1 MEEDVY
7 EQWREQGPKTL
18 AWDASKQVPDV
29 GTVAEEMTTLVE
41 AVRSAGH
48 ELTVVNI
55 RDDLGA
61 MLRVIEAAKPEIIFN
76 LVEFFG
82 EDAGHEAHIAGVYE
96 MLELQ
101 YTGSRPAAL
110 MSCQRKHRTKAIL
123 RDAGVPTAKSFVVSG
138 RRGHHVVP
146 TDHGLRFPVIVKPSM
161 EDASGGIDTDSVIY
175 DPARLAGKV
184 DQMLADYEMPIL
196 VEEYIDGRELHCAI
210 LGTEALPLYEMTF
223 AGGLDD
229 HGKALP
235 RIITYRAKW
244 DPYSKDHE
252 AVNGVCPPDNLEAP
266 IAAYVQS
273 VAIKAFKAL
282 GCRDYARVDMRLDPV
297 SGEAYVLEVN
307 PNPDLADGCAFANSV
322 RASGRTY
329 AEAINA
335 IVEMALARG
344 RNRPPRPEGPS
355 DTLLREYLARPR
367 S

>member
-1 MEEDVY
+1 MARILILWNSTEDDVV
-7 EQWREQGPKTL
+7 ELWRQDDRLPTL
-18 AWDASKQVPDV
+18 EGWD
-29 GTVAEEMTTLVE
+29 TVDEEMELLCASMRE
-41 AVRSAGH
+41 AGH
-48 ELTVVNI
+48 EPFVVNI
-55 RDDLGA
+55 RDSLDTL
-61 MLRVIEAAKPEIIFN
+61 MQTIAKLAPDAVMN
-76 LVEFFG
+76 LVEYFRDDI
-82 EDAGHEAHIAGVYE
+82 EHEHHVPALFELID
-96 MLELQ
+96 LE
-101 YTGSRPAAL
+101 YTGNRPLAL
-110 MSCQRKHRTKAIL
+110 SLCQKKPHAKAL
-123 RDAGVPTAKSFVVSG
+123 LVAAGVPTPRSFVVETLADI
-138 RRGHHVVP
+138 P
-146 TDHGLRFPVIVKPSM
+146 AKLPFALPMIVKPAF
-161 EDASGGIDTDSVIY
+161 EDASGGIDSGSVVHTREEL
-175 DPARLAGKV
+175 DARIKLVVEEHKMSA
-184 DQMLADYEMPIL
+184 L

-273 VAIKAFKAL
+273 VALKAFKAL